1 MEKAIIVNERIL
13 GFLLFNLF
21 SIFSYIVYLF
31 GNRNLIEIGQFL
43 LTKINSTDIDVSYY
57 VIKNN
62 GWLYGEIINYVNI
75 LIKYIVHF
83 IVWIKLTTMMIIDI
97 LLMMFNYSILGTII
111 FLMIMGT
118 FVTFLSMK
126 IYRSNIYISLFY
138 IKITN

>member
-1 MEKAIIVNERIL
+1 
-13 GFLLFNLF
+13 F